1 MANISEEVKKQILTA
16 VKGGFITREMA
27 LQIKDEENQSIV
39 DTRIQKMIDRGWIQG
54 DVPLSTPDVPQDT
67 AWKADDAG
75 LDDLAREVVRR
86 SKEDGEPVTM
96 EEARL
101 QTAYAPRGTRAR
113 LQPDANQYFQPVADF
128 KDVYDTGIRMGHGLF
143 ARSNDQQGIEDNVN
157 PLEEMYR
164 TQANPQTGFLGTTK
178 EVGENIFRDPL
189 TALGGPLSKGL
200 GFLGSLG
207 SKLYQP
213 TSKLM
218 SGLLGGAS
226 VAGAEVA
233 IEQEG
238 RREQGLPYMGLGETA
253 LNMGLGTT
261 ISGAGGLLQ
270 DVTKAKQSLKE
281 SPNILG
287 RADDEGID
295 LVESVV
301 SNPKKAEEKMLFDVM
316 GNTGFSMNQA
326 KSVPVYAREM
336 FAQLDEEGKE
346 QLNKYLTQGRIANAN
361 RSLKHPYD
369 EVGQMFLRGEEA
381 IGKARQQAGSTMGEI
396 ENQFLQG
403 GAIDMAPIKKRWSE
417 IMADLAR
424 AERVVDDNGVV
435 SYKDAPNRAM
445 IDDDMMAQFIE
456 IDNKINQLGEFE
468 TGQRL
473 RDIEQTIGNIGAR
486 PNSTRSGVMNS
497 TADLAVKKIVPDM
510 RDLIGK
516 QIKNEGGDIAFDAY
530 NQAKKDYGRY
540 WKQQDFIQ
548 RRLGM
553 IAENQDGE
561 KIATR
566 GASMVKAMNNNA
578 DARNTPALARMIKD
592 LTGENIGKHA
602 AMAKFAMQV
611 AGDTRAGHGKVDL
624 SKTGALNWLKDKTI
638 NRGIVGDTFGEMTDL
653 VQKVNPNQAPSILE
667 QAGNN
672 PYIQATG
679 DIFGNYGQASL
690 RSGGRGM
697 FSGEQESNKVTEKP
711 IGGIGAEKIR
721 QGMGQ

>member
-1 MANISEEVKKQILTA
+1 MATIQPESLERLIDLEISGVIDEGDLDDIISLDQETADMLINDIL
-16 VKGGFITREMA
+16 KNNP
-27 LQIKDEENQSIV
+27 L
-39 DTRIQKMIDRGWIQG
+39 DTS
-54 DVPLSTPDVPQDT
+54 DVSLSTPDVPQDT
-67 AWKADDAG
+67 AWKADNAG
-75 LDDLAREVVRR
+75 LDDLAREVFRR
-86 SKEDGEPVTM
+86 AEAEGEPITM

-113 LQPDANQYFQPVADF
+113 LQPNANQYFQPVADF

-164 TQANPQTGFLGTTK
+164 TQANPQTGFLGTSK

-189 TALGGPLSKGL
+189 TALGGPIAKGL
-200 GFLGSLG
+200 FSLG

-213 TSKLM
+213 ASKLM
-218 SGLLGGAS
+218 SGLLGGAG

-238 RREQGLPYMGLGETA
+238 RREQGLPYMGLDETA
-253 LNMGLGTT
+253 LNVGLGTVLGGA
-261 ISGAGGLLQ
+261 SGKLS
-270 DVTKAKQSLKE
+270 DVKSNKQALAD

-326 KSVPVYAREM
+326 KSIPIYAREM
-336 FAQLDEEGKE
+336 FAQLDEGGKE
-346 QLNKYLTQGRIANAN
+346 QLNKYLTQGRVAASNT
-361 RSLKHPYD
+361 SLITPYD
-369 EVGQMFLRGEEA
+369 EVGKMFLRGEEA

-396 ENQFLQG
+396 EGQFLQG
-403 GAIDMAPIKKRWSE
+403 GAIDMAPIKSRWSE

-435 SYKDAPNRAM
+435 SYVDAPNRAM
-445 IDDDMMAQFIE
+445 IDDDMMAQFME
-456 IDNKINQLGEFE
+456 IDNKIQQLGEFE

-497 TADLAVKKIVPDM
+497 TADLAVKTIIPDM

-516 QIKNEGGDIAFDAY
+516 QIKEEGGEEAFKTY
-530 NQAKKDYGRY
+530 QQAKKDYGRY
-540 WKQQDFIQ
+540 WNQQDFIQ
-548 RRLGM
+548 RRLGQ
-553 IAENQDGE
+553 IIEDAEGE

-566 GASMVKAMNNNA
+566 GGSMVKAMNNSA
-578 DARNTPALARMIKD
+578 QARNAPALARMIKE
-592 LTGENIGKHA
+592 LTGEDIGKHG
-602 AMAKFAMQV
+602 AMAKFGMQV
-611 AGDTRAGHGKVDL
+611 AGDIRAGHRKVDI
-624 SKTGALNWLKDKTI
+624 SKTGVMNWLKDKTV

-653 VQKVNPNQAPSILE
+653 VQKVNPNQTPSILE
-667 QAGNN
+667 QAGSN
-672 PYIQATG
+672 PYVQATG
-679 DIFGNYGQASL
+679 DIFGNYGQSSL

-697 FSGEQESNKVTEKP
+697 FSGKQESNKVTEKP